1 MKNSN
6 RLSLAL
12 AGALFGFAAFTTTTS
27 RAAGNGRVDFKNFLP
42 AAVGEVVEI
51 DIHPGLMKFAA
62 KLAGKQEPEAA
73 ELLSKIQHVK
83 VNVVHLDD
91 TNRADAVAKIT
102 AVRAKLEAEG
112 WMRTVSVRDTKKGE
126 DVMIFIQQ
134 TSDDAITGVVV
145 TVIENK
151 KQAVF
156 VNVVGDIRAEQ
167 LASLGAQFNIK
178 PLRELKKHQLKSET
192 AVEKS

>member
-12 AGALFGFAAFTTTTS
+12 AGALFGFAAFTAPS
-27 RAAGNGRVDFKNFLP
+27 ARATGDGRVEFKNFLP
-42 AAVGEVVEI
+42 ASVGEVVEI

-73 ELLSKIQHVK
+73 ELLSKIQHVR

-91 TNRADAVAKIT
+91 SNRADALAKVA

-112 WMRTVSVRDTKKGE
+112 WMRTVSVRDSKKGE
-126 DVMIFIQQ
+126 DVRIYIQQ
-134 TSDDAITGVVV
+134 SSDEAITGIVV
-145 TVIENK
+145 TVIENN

-178 PLRELKKHQLKSET
+178 PLSELKKHELRSDT
-192 AVEKS
+192 VVEKS